1 MSAAVFI
8 ARSTLTR
15 RRSRGSDW
23 RPRRRPA
30 AGRHRRSWRGLVQGL
45 NLQDCDKIINYDLH
59 WNPVRLIQRFGR
71 IDRIGTTHEE
81 IHGYNFLPETG
92 IEENLG
98 LKEKLQQR
106 IREIQETIG
115 EDGKILDPSEQVNH
129 EALYAI
135 YGADEGDGGQQSL
148 ALFDEGGDEDD
159 DLVDLGETI
168 EMFRQM
174 REEDP
179 HEFHRIASLRDGIR
193 AARKRRAGSGAEG
206 SGEGEAYVFCQAGEH
221 QRFYAVDATEEARE
235 VSTQG
240 FLGALRCE
248 PSEKGLKSFPAGH
261 NAAVA
266 AAKRSFVEHL
276 EKVRAQQASQSELP
290 RGQRYALKELQK
302 LYGQLGSE
310 ERRERIERLEE
321 VFRFETNMAARREL
335 NGIHRAKLTG
345 DEMVVALE
353 KLYTKYRLGETRGDS
368 RESRRRAEV
377 DLIPRI
383 VVSESLEYG

>member
-1 MSAAVFI
+1 MLSE
-8 ARSTLTR
+8 
-15 RRSRGSDW
+15 
-23 RPRRRPA
+23 
-30 AGRHRRSWRGLVQGL
+30 GL

-71 IDRIGTTHEE
+71 IDRIGTTYEE
-81 IHGYNFLPETG
+81 IYGYNFLPETG

-135 YGADEGDGGQQSL
+135 YGADEDGQQSL
-148 ALFDEGGDEDD
+148 ALFDEDGDEDD
-159 DLVDLGETI
+159 DLVDLGEAI

-179 HEFHRIASLRDGIR
+179 EEFHRIATLRDGIR
-193 AARKRRAGSGAEG
+193 AARKRPAGSDAEG
-206 SGEGEAYVFCQAGEH
+206 RAYVFCRAGEH
-221 QRFYAVDATEEARE
+221 RRFYEVDAAGEARE
-235 VSTQG
+235 ISTQR

-248 PSEKGLKSFPAGH
+248 PTEEGLKTFPPGH
-261 NAAVA
+261 NAAVS
-266 AAKRSFVEHL
+266 AAKKSFTRHL
-276 EKVRAQQASQSELP
+276 ERVRAQQAGQSELP
-290 RGQRYALKELQK
+290 RGQRYALKELRK

-335 NGIHRAKLTG
+335 NGIHRARLTG
-345 DEMVVALE
+345 DELVEALE
-353 KLYTKYRLGETRGDS
+353 KLYTKYRLGES
-368 RESRRRAEV
+368 RS
-377 DLIPRI
+377 DLAGAAPEGGGGSYSPGSCQRSPLRI
-383 VVSESLEYG
+383 GLVQKTNIGSLRPTYPIEQRVAQLLPTQLLLGLQSLMYRPVP